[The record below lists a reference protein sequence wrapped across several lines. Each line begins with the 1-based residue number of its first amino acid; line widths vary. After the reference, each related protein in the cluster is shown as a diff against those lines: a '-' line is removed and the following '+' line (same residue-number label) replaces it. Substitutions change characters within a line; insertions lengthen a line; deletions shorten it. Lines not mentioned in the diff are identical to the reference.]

1 MSMSA
6 KLPTDS
12 FLNVAAH
19 DAFPAAAIEEG
30 FLAGLGRR
38 VRAFRNRRG
47 MTRKML
53 AAEADVSER
62 HLAQLEA
69 GDGNISVLL
78 LQRIATALSI
88 SIGELFADASAGER
102 DASAILQRLERM
114 PAARRREILARIQSE
129 IEGDGKARDGR
140 IALIGLRGAGKS
152 TLGARLA
159 ADLNVPF
166 IELDREIEKDA
177 GMDLAGIF
185 SLYGQAGY
193 RRFEKRTLDRV
204 LASHARAVISVGGGV
219 VSERETYDRL
229 LASCFT
235 VWVKAKPE
243 DHMARVVAQGD
254 LRAMAENDEA
264 MEDLRDILAAREPLY
279 GMADFELETSG
290 DSVDASFAK
299 LKRAASAR

>member
-1 MSMSA
+1 MSMSV
-6 KLPTDS
+6 KP
-12 FLNVAAH
+12 
-19 DAFPAAAIEEG
+19 PADPLLGPDLDPVSLATTEEG

-38 VRAFRNRRG
+38 VRGFRNRRG

-62 HLAQLEA
+62 HLAQLET

-78 LQRIATALSI
+78 LQRIARALSV
-88 SIGELFADASAGER
+88 SIGELFIDPHVDDRETAT
-102 DASAILQRLERM
+102 ILKRLERL
-114 PAARRREILARIQSE
+114 PAARRREIVTRIQSD
-129 IEGDGKARDGR
+129 IEDDGKPRDGR

-177 GMDLAGIF
+177 GVDLAGIF

-193 RRFEKRTLDRV
+193 RRFENRALERV
-204 LASHARAVISVGGGV
+204 LTAHGRAVISVGGGV

-243 DHMARVVAQGD
+243 EHMARVVAQGD
-254 LRAMAENDEA
+254 LRAMEENDEA

-279 GMADFELETSG
+279 GMADFQLETSG
-290 DSVDASFAK
+290 DSVDESFSK
-299 LKRAASAR
+299 LKRAATAR

>member
-1 MSMSA
+1 MSMSVKVPA
-6 KLPTDS
+6 
-12 FLNVAAH
+12 
-19 DAFPAAAIEEG
+19 DAVMRVVPELIPATTEEG

-53 AAEADVSER
+53 ASEADVSER

-69 GDGNISVLL
+69 GDGNISVVLL
-78 LQRIATALSI
+78 KRIAEALSV
-88 SIGELFADASAGER
+88 SIGELFVDANGGDRETSAM
-102 DASAILQRLERM
+102 LQRLERL
-114 PAARRREILARIQSE
+114 PFARRREIVARIQSE
-129 IEGDGKARDGR
+129 IEEDGRARDGR

-152 TLGARLA
+152 TLGVRLA
-159 ADLNVPF
+159 ADLNVAF

-193 RRFEKRTLDRV
+193 RRFEKRTLERV
-204 LASHARAVISVGGGV
+204 LAAHSSAVISVGGGV

-243 DHMARVVAQGD
+243 EHMSRVVAQGD

-290 DSVDASFAK
+290 DSVDESFAK
-299 LKRAASAR
+299 LKRATGAR

>member
-1 MSMSA
+1 MSA
-6 KLPTDS
+6 KLPTETAVS
-12 FLNVAAH
+12 AVH
-19 DAFPAAAIEEG
+19 ERSPAAGTEEG

-62 HLAQLEA
+62 HLAQLET

-78 LQRIATALSI
+78 LERIANALSV
-88 SIGELFADASAGER
+88 SIGELFADASAGDR
-102 DASAILQRLERM
+102 DAGAICQQLERM
-114 PAARRREILARIQSE
+114 PALRRREILARIQSE
-129 IEGDGKARDGR
+129 IEVDGKLRDGR

-193 RRFEKRTLDRV
+193 RRLEKRTLERV
-204 LASHARAVISVGGGV
+204 LAAHGHAVVSVGGGV

-243 DHMARVVAQGD
+243 EHMARVVAQGD
-254 LRAMAENDEA
+254 LRAMAENDGA

-279 GMADFELETSG
+279 GMADFQLETSG
-290 DSVDASFAK
+290 DSVDQSFSK
-299 LKRAASAR
+299 LKRAAGAR

>member
-1 MSMSA
+1 MSL
-6 KLPTDS
+6 KLPTDPRLS
-12 FLNVAAH
+12 PDLEPVSLATA
-19 DAFPAAAIEEG
+19 EEG

-38 VRAFRNRRG
+38 VRGFRNRRG
-47 MTRKML
+47 MTRKLL

-62 HLAQLEA
+62 HLAQLET

-78 LQRIATALSI
+78 LQRIATALSV
-88 SIGELFADASAGER
+88 SIGELFMDADVADRETA
-102 DASAILQRLERM
+102 AILKRLERL
-114 PAARRREILARIQSE
+114 PAARRREIVARIQSD
-129 IEGDGKARDGR
+129 IEDDGKARDGR
-140 IALIGLRGAGKS
+140 VALIGLRGAGKS

-166 IELDREIEKDA
+166 IELDREIEQDA
-177 GMDLAGIF
+177 GVDLAGIF

-193 RRFEKRTLDRV
+193 RRFENRALERV
-204 LASHARAVISVGGGV
+204 LATHGRAVISVGGGV

-243 DHMARVVAQGD
+243 EHMARVVAQGD
-254 LRAMAENDEA
+254 LRAMEENDEA

-279 GMADFELETSG
+279 GMADFQLETSG
-290 DSVDASFAK
+290 DSVDESFSK

>member
-1 MSMSA
+1 MSMSVKPPA
-6 KLPTDS
+6 DP
-12 FLNVAAH
+12 FLGPDLDPVSLATT
-19 DAFPAAAIEEG
+19 EEG

-38 VRAFRNRRG
+38 VRGFRNRRG

-62 HLAQLEA
+62 HLAQLET

-78 LQRIATALSI
+78 LQRIARALSV
-88 SIGELFADASAGER
+88 SIGELFIDPHVDDHETAT
-102 DASAILQRLERM
+102 ILKRLERL
-114 PAARRREILARIQSE
+114 PAARRREIVTRIQSD
-129 IEGDGKARDGR
+129 IEDDGKARDGR

-177 GMDLAGIF
+177 GVDLAGIF

-193 RRFEKRTLDRV
+193 RRFENRALERV
-204 LASHARAVISVGGGV
+204 LTAHGRAVISVGGGV

-243 DHMARVVAQGD
+243 EHMARVVAQGD
-254 LRAMAENDEA
+254 LRAMEENDEA

-279 GMADFELETSG
+279 GMADFQLETSG
-290 DSVDASFAK
+290 DSVDESFSK
-299 LKRAASAR
+299 LKRAATAR

>member
-1 MSMSA
+1 MSVR
-6 KLPTDS
+6 LPTDPVTTPDS
-12 FLNVAAH
+12 EPIGLATT
-19 DAFPAAAIEEG
+19 EEG

-78 LQRIATALSI
+78 LQRVATALSV
-88 SIGELFADASAGER
+88 SIGELFIDARTDDRETA
-102 DASAILQRLERM
+102 AILERLERM
-114 PAARRREILARIQSE
+114 PAARRREIVARIQSD
-129 IEGDGKARDGR
+129 IEDNAKARDGR

-159 ADLNVPF
+159 ADMNVPF

-177 GMDLAGIF
+177 GVDLAGIF
-185 SLYGQAGY
+185 SMYGQAGY
-193 RRFEKRTLDRV
+193 RRFEIRALERV
-204 LASHARAVISVGGGV
+204 LAAHGRAVISVGGGV

-243 DHMARVVAQGD
+243 EHMARVVAQGD
-254 LRAMAENDEA
+254 LRAMEENDEA

-279 GMADFELETSG
+279 GMADFQLETSG
-290 DSVDASFAK
+290 DSVDESFSK
-299 LKRAASAR
+299 LKRAAGAR

>member
-1 MSMSA
+1 MSMSV
-6 KLPTDS
+6 KP
-12 FLNVAAH
+12 
-19 DAFPAAAIEEG
+19 PADPLLGPDLDPVSLATTEEG

-38 VRAFRNRRG
+38 VRGFRNRRG

-62 HLAQLEA
+62 HLAQLET

-78 LQRIATALSI
+78 LQRIARALSV
-88 SIGELFADASAGER
+88 SIGELFIDPHVDDRETAT
-102 DASAILQRLERM
+102 ILKRLERL
-114 PAARRREILARIQSE
+114 PAARRREIVTRIQSD
-129 IEGDGKARDGR
+129 IEDDGKARDGR

-177 GMDLAGIF
+177 GVDLAGIF

-193 RRFEKRTLDRV
+193 RRFENRALERV
-204 LASHARAVISVGGGV
+204 LAAHGRAVISVGGGV

-243 DHMARVVAQGD
+243 EHMARVVAQGD
-254 LRAMAENDEA
+254 LRAMEENDEA

-279 GMADFELETSG
+279 GMADFQLETSG
-290 DSVDASFAK
+290 DSVDESFSK
-299 LKRAASAR
+299 LKRAATAR

>member
-1 MSMSA
+1 
-6 KLPTDS
+6 
-12 FLNVAAH
+12 
-19 DAFPAAAIEEG
+19 
-30 FLAGLGRR
+30 
-38 VRAFRNRRG
+38 

-78 LQRIATALSI
+78 LQRIATALSV
-88 SIGELFADASAGER
+88 SIGELFINAPADDRETA
-102 DASAILQRLERM
+102 AILERLERM
-114 PAARRREILARIQSE
+114 PAARRREIVARIQSD
-129 IEGDGKARDGR
+129 IEDNAKARDGR

-159 ADLNVPF
+159 VDMNAPF

-177 GMDLAGIF
+177 GVDLAGIF
-185 SLYGQAGY
+185 SMYGQAGY
-193 RRFEKRTLDRV
+193 RRFENRALERV
-204 LASHARAVISVGGGV
+204 LAAHSRAVISVGGGV

-243 DHMARVVAQGD
+243 EHMARVVAQGD
-254 LRAMAENDEA
+254 LRAMEENDEA

-279 GMADFELETSG
+279 GMADFQLETSG
-290 DSVDASFAK
+290 DSVDESFSK
-299 LKRAASAR
+299 LKRAAGAR

>member
-1 MSMSA
+1 MSLR
-6 KLPTDS
+6 LPTDPRLS
-12 FLNVAAH
+12 PDLEPVSLATA
-19 DAFPAAAIEEG
+19 EEG

-38 VRAFRNRRG
+38 VRGFRNRRG
-47 MTRKML
+47 MTRKLL

-62 HLAQLEA
+62 HLAQLET

-78 LQRIATALSI
+78 LQRIATALSV
-88 SIGELFADASAGER
+88 SIGELFMDADVADRETA
-102 DASAILQRLERM
+102 AILKRLERL
-114 PAARRREILARIQSE
+114 PAARRREIVARIQSD
-129 IEGDGKARDGR
+129 IEDDGKARDGR
-140 IALIGLRGAGKS
+140 VALIGLRGAGKS

-166 IELDREIEKDA
+166 IELDREIEQDA
-177 GMDLAGIF
+177 GVDLAGIF

-193 RRFEKRTLDRV
+193 RRFENRALERV
-204 LASHARAVISVGGGV
+204 LATHGRAVISVGGGV

-243 DHMARVVAQGD
+243 EHMARVVAQGD
-254 LRAMAENDEA
+254 LRAMEENDEA

-279 GMADFELETSG
+279 GMADFQLETSG
-290 DSVDASFAK
+290 DSVDESFSK

>member
-1 MSMSA
+1 MSLR
-6 KLPTDS
+6 LPTDPRLS
-12 FLNVAAH
+12 PDLEPVSLATA
-19 DAFPAAAIEEG
+19 EEG

-38 VRAFRNRRG
+38 VRGFRNRRG
-47 MTRKML
+47 MTRKLL

-62 HLAQLEA
+62 HLAQLET

-78 LQRIATALSI
+78 LQRIATALSV
-88 SIGELFADASAGER
+88 SIGELFMDADVADRETA
-102 DASAILQRLERM
+102 AILKRLERL
-114 PAARRREILARIQSE
+114 PAARRREIVARIQSD
-129 IEGDGKARDGR
+129 IEDDGKARDGR
-140 IALIGLRGAGKS
+140 VALIGLRGAGKS

-166 IELDREIEKDA
+166 IELDREIEQDA
-177 GMDLAGIF
+177 GVDLAGIF

-193 RRFEKRTLDRV
+193 RRFENRALERV
-204 LASHARAVISVGGGV
+204 LATHGRAVISVGGGV

-243 DHMARVVAQGD
+243 EHMARVVAQGD
-254 LRAMAENDEA
+254 LRAMEENDEA

-279 GMADFELETSG
+279 GMADFQLETTG
-290 DSVDASFAK
+290 DSVDESFSK

>member
-1 MSMSA
+1 MSL
-6 KLPTDS
+6 KLPTDPRLS
-12 FLNVAAH
+12 PDLEPVSLATA
-19 DAFPAAAIEEG
+19 EEG

-38 VRAFRNRRG
+38 VRGFRNRRG

-62 HLAQLEA
+62 HLAQLET

-78 LQRIATALSI
+78 LQRIATALSV
-88 SIGELFADASAGER
+88 SIGELFMDAHVADRETA
-102 DASAILQRLERM
+102 AILKRLERL
-114 PAARRREILARIQSE
+114 PAARRREIVARIQSD
-129 IEGDGKARDGR
+129 IEDDGKARDGR

-166 IELDREIEKDA
+166 IELDREIEQDA
-177 GMDLAGIF
+177 GVDLAGIF

-193 RRFEKRTLDRV
+193 RRFENRALERV
-204 LASHARAVISVGGGV
+204 LATHGRAVISVGGGV

-243 DHMARVVAQGD
+243 EHMARVVAQGD
-254 LRAMAENDEA
+254 LRAMEENDEA

-279 GMADFELETSG
+279 GMADFQLETSG
-290 DSVDASFAK
+290 DSVDESFSK

>member
-1 MSMSA
+1 MSL
-6 KLPTDS
+6 KLPTDPRLS
-12 FLNVAAH
+12 PDLEPVSLATA
-19 DAFPAAAIEEG
+19 EEG

-38 VRAFRNRRG
+38 VRGFRNRRG

-62 HLAQLEA
+62 HLAQLET

-78 LQRIATALSI
+78 LQRIATALSV
-88 SIGELFADASAGER
+88 SIGELFMDAHVADRETA
-102 DASAILQRLERM
+102 AILKRLERL
-114 PAARRREILARIQSE
+114 PAARRREIVARIQSD
-129 IEGDGKARDGR
+129 IEDDGKARDGR

-166 IELDREIEKDA
+166 IELDREIEQDA
-177 GMDLAGIF
+177 GVDLAGIF

-193 RRFEKRTLDRV
+193 RRFENRALERV
-204 LASHARAVISVGGGV
+204 LATHGRAVISVGGGV

-243 DHMARVVAQGD
+243 EHMARVVAQGD
-254 LRAMAENDEA
+254 LRAMEENDEA

-279 GMADFELETSG
+279 GMADFQLETTG
-290 DSVDASFAK
+290 DSVDESFSK

>member
-1 MSMSA
+1 MSL
-6 KLPTDS
+6 KLPTDPRLS
-12 FLNVAAH
+12 PDLEPVSLATA
-19 DAFPAAAIEEG
+19 EEG

-38 VRAFRNRRG
+38 VRGFRNRRG

-53 AAEADVSER
+53 AAEADVSQR
-62 HLAQLEA
+62 HLAQLET

-78 LQRIATALSI
+78 LQRISTALSV
-88 SIGELFADASAGER
+88 SIGELFMDAHVADRETA
-102 DASAILQRLERM
+102 AILKRLERL
-114 PAARRREILARIQSE
+114 PAARRREIVARIQSD
-129 IEGDGKARDGR
+129 IEDDGKARDGR

-166 IELDREIEKDA
+166 IELDREIEQDA
-177 GMDLAGIF
+177 GVDLAGIF

-193 RRFEKRTLDRV
+193 RRFENRALERV
-204 LASHARAVISVGGGV
+204 LATHGRAVISVGGGV

-243 DHMARVVAQGD
+243 EHMARVVAQGD
-254 LRAMAENDEA
+254 LRAMEENDEA

-279 GMADFELETSG
+279 GMADFQLETTG
-290 DSVDASFAK
+290 DSVDESFSK

>member
-1 MSMSA
+1 MSVKS
-6 KLPTDS
+6 PSDS
-12 FLNVAAH
+12 YFAVPSGVAAASA
-19 DAFPAAAIEEG
+19 DEG

-38 VRAFRNRRG
+38 VRASRNRRG

-78 LQRIATALSI
+78 LQRIAEALSV
-88 SIGELFADASAGER
+88 SIGELFADATSADRES
-102 DASAILQRLERM
+102 SAMLQRLDRL
-114 PAARRREILARIQSE
+114 PASRRREIVARFQSE
-129 IEGDGKARDGR
+129 IETDGGAKNERV
-140 IALIGLRGAGKS
+140 ALIGLRGAGKS
-152 TLGARLA
+152 TLGVRLA
-159 ADLNVPF
+159 QDLSVAF

-193 RRFEKRTLDRV
+193 RRFEKRTLERV
-204 LASHARAVISVGGGV
+204 LALHARAVISVGGGV

-279 GMADFELETSG
+279 GMADFQLETSG
-290 DSVDASFAK
+290 DSVDESFAK
-299 LKRAASAR
+299 LKRAASAH

>member
-1 MSMSA
+1 MSL
-6 KLPTDS
+6 KLPTDPRLS
-12 FLNVAAH
+12 PDLEPVSLATA
-19 DAFPAAAIEEG
+19 EEG

-38 VRAFRNRRG
+38 VRGFRNRRG

-62 HLAQLEA
+62 HLAQLET

-78 LQRIATALSI
+78 LQRIATALSV
-88 SIGELFADASAGER
+88 SIGELFMDAHVADRETA
-102 DASAILQRLERM
+102 AILKRLERL
-114 PAARRREILARIQSE
+114 PAARRREIVARIQSD
-129 IEGDGKARDGR
+129 IEDDGKARDGR

-166 IELDREIEKDA
+166 IELDREIEQDA
-177 GMDLAGIF
+177 GVDLAGIF

-193 RRFEKRTLDRV
+193 RRFENRALERV
-204 LASHARAVISVGGGV
+204 LATHGRAVISVGGGV
-219 VSERETYDRL
+219 VSERETYNRL

-243 DHMARVVAQGD
+243 EHMARVVAQGD
-254 LRAMAENDEA
+254 LRAMEENDEA

-279 GMADFELETSG
+279 GMADFQLETSG
-290 DSVDASFAK
+290 DSVDESFSK

>member
-1 MSMSA
+1 MSTKTPAEVVLSPA
-6 KLPTDS
+6 HAPT
-12 FLNVAAH
+12 
-19 DAFPAAAIEEG
+19 PAATEEG

-38 VRAFRNRRG
+38 VRGFRNRRG
-47 MTRKML
+47 MTRKLL

-78 LQRIATALSI
+78 LQRIAVALSVAI
-88 SIGELFADASAGER
+88 DELFIDTNHGDSEA
-102 DASAILQRLERM
+102 AILSRLERL
-114 PAARRREILARIQSE
+114 PANRRREIVARIQSE
-129 IEGDGKARDGR
+129 IEGDKTAREGR

-159 ADLNVPF
+159 GDLNVPF
-166 IELDREIEKDA
+166 IELDREIEADA

-193 RRFEKRTLDRV
+193 RRLEKRTLERV
-204 LASHARAVISVGGGV
+204 LAANGPAVISVGGGV

-243 DHMARVVAQGD
+243 EHMSRVVAQGD

-279 GMADFELETSG
+279 GMADFQLETSG
-290 DSVDASFAK
+290 DSVDESFAK
-299 LKRAASAR
+299 LKRVASAR

>member
-1 MSMSA
+1 LSPDLEPVSLA
-6 KLPTDS
+6 T
-12 FLNVAAH
+12 A
-19 DAFPAAAIEEG
+19 EEG

-38 VRAFRNRRG
+38 VRGFRNRRG
-47 MTRKML
+47 MTRKLL

-62 HLAQLEA
+62 HLAQLET

-78 LQRIATALSI
+78 LQRIATALSV
-88 SIGELFADASAGER
+88 SIGELFMDADVADRETA
-102 DASAILQRLERM
+102 AILKRLERL
-114 PAARRREILARIQSE
+114 PAARRREIVARIQSD
-129 IEGDGKARDGR
+129 IEDDGKARDGR
-140 IALIGLRGAGKS
+140 VALIGLRGAGKS

-166 IELDREIEKDA
+166 IELDREIEQDA
-177 GMDLAGIF
+177 GVDLAGIF

-193 RRFEKRTLDRV
+193 RRFENRALERV
-204 LASHARAVISVGGGV
+204 LATHGRAVISVGGGV

-243 DHMARVVAQGD
+243 EHMARVVAQGD
-254 LRAMAENDEA
+254 LRAMEENDEA

-279 GMADFELETSG
+279 GMADFQLETSG
-290 DSVDASFAK
+290 DSVDESFSK

>member
-1 MSMSA
+1 MSMSV
-6 KLPTDS
+6 KP
-12 FLNVAAH
+12 
-19 DAFPAAAIEEG
+19 PADPLLGPDLDPVSLATTEEG

-38 VRAFRNRRG
+38 VRGFRNRRG

-62 HLAQLEA
+62 HLAQLET

-78 LQRIATALSI
+78 LQRIARALSV
-88 SIGELFADASAGER
+88 SIGELFIDPHVDDRETAT
-102 DASAILQRLERM
+102 ILKRLERL
-114 PAARRREILARIQSE
+114 PAARRREIVTRIQSD
-129 IEGDGKARDGR
+129 IEDDGKARDGR

-177 GMDLAGIF
+177 GVDLAGIF

-193 RRFEKRTLDRV
+193 RRFENRALERV
-204 LASHARAVISVGGGV
+204 LTAHGRAVISVGGGV

-243 DHMARVVAQGD
+243 EHMARVVAQGD
-254 LRAMAENDEA
+254 LRAMEENDEA

-279 GMADFELETSG
+279 GMADFQLETSG
-290 DSVDASFAK
+290 DSVDESFSK
-299 LKRAASAR
+299 LKRAATAR

>member
-6 KLPTDS
+6 KTHAD
-12 FLNVAAH
+12 NVLSPMAELAH
-19 DAFPAAAIEEG
+19 ATAEEG

-53 AAEADVSER
+53 ALEADVSER

-78 LQRIATALSI
+78 LQRIATALSV
-88 SIGELFADASAGER
+88 SIGELFADANGGDREA
-102 DASAILQRLERM
+102 ASILQRLERM
-114 PAARRREILARIQSE
+114 PSARRREIVARIQSE
-129 IEGDGKARDGR
+129 IEDDGRARDGR
-140 IALIGLRGAGKS
+140 VALIGLRGAGKS

-159 ADLNVPF
+159 SDLNVPF

-193 RRFEKRTLDRV
+193 RRFEKRTLERV
-204 LASHARAVISVGGGV
+204 LAAHSRAVISVGGGV

-243 DHMARVVAQGD
+243 EHMSRVVAQGD

-290 DSVDASFAK
+290 DSVDESFAK
-299 LKRAASAR
+299 LKRAAGAR

>member
-1 MSMSA
+1 MSMSV
-6 KLPTDS
+6 KLPTDP
-12 FLNVAAH
+12 VATPDSEPIGLATTGE
-19 DAFPAAAIEEG
+19 D

-38 VRAFRNRRG
+38 VRSFRNRRG

-78 LQRIATALSI
+78 LQRIATALSV
-88 SIGELFADASAGER
+88 SIGELFINARADDHETA
-102 DASAILQRLERM
+102 AILERLERM
-114 PAARRREILARIQSE
+114 PAARRREIVARIQSD
-129 IEGDGKARDGR
+129 IEDNAKARDGR

-159 ADLNVPF
+159 VDMNVPF

-177 GMDLAGIF
+177 GVDLAGIF
-185 SLYGQAGY
+185 SMYGQAGY
-193 RRFEKRTLDRV
+193 RRFENRALERV
-204 LASHARAVISVGGGV
+204 LAAHGRAVISVGGGV

-243 DHMARVVAQGD
+243 EHMARVVAQGD
-254 LRAMAENDEA
+254 LRAMEENDEA

-279 GMADFELETSG
+279 GMADFQLETSG
-290 DSVDASFAK
+290 DSVDESFSK
-299 LKRAASAR
+299 LKRAAGAR

>member
-1 MSMSA
+1 MSMSV
-6 KLPTDS
+6 KLPTDP
-12 FLNVAAH
+12 VATPDSEPIGLATT
-19 DAFPAAAIEEG
+19 EEG
-30 FLAGLGRR
+30 LLAGLGRR
-38 VRAFRNRRG
+38 VRGFRNRRG

-78 LQRIATALSI
+78 LQRIATALSV
-88 SIGELFADASAGER
+88 SIGELFINDRADDHETA
-102 DASAILQRLERM
+102 AILERLERM
-114 PAARRREILARIQSE
+114 PAARRREIVARIQSD
-129 IEGDGKARDGR
+129 IEDNAKARDGR

-159 ADLNVPF
+159 ADMNVPF

-177 GMDLAGIF
+177 GVDLAGIF
-185 SLYGQAGY
+185 SMYGQAGY
-193 RRFEKRTLDRV
+193 RRFENRALERV
-204 LASHARAVISVGGGV
+204 LAAHGRAVISVGGGV

-243 DHMARVVAQGD
+243 EHMARVVAQGD
-254 LRAMAENDEA
+254 LRAMEENDEA

-279 GMADFELETSG
+279 GMADFQLETSG
-290 DSVDASFAK
+290 DSVDESFSK
-299 LKRAASAR
+299 LKRAAGAR